1 MMRKEQ
7 GFTLIEV
14 LIAIVIFSIGL
25 LGIAG
30 LQVAGMRFTH
40 DSRLRSLAVAQAET
54 MADMMRANDYGVD
67 KGYYNMFKKSMPTS
81 SAKDC
86 SKVACEAEERANY
99 DLYIWNNKDASPQK
113 NSNPEML
120 QDGDGIVCL
129 DSTPID
135 GKTGAWACDGLGNV
149 YAIKVQWTERSV
161 GKNDVSG
168 TDADQRTQ
176 LFVMSVLPALGDT
189 IDKK

>member
-1 MMRKEQ
+1 MTRREQ

-67 KGYYNMFKKSMPTS
+67 KGYYDLAKKSMPTS

-86 SKVACEAEERANY
+86 SQVVCEAQERANY
-99 DLYIWNNKDASPQK
+99 DLYIWNNVNATPQK
-113 NSNPEML
+113 SSNPEML
-120 QDGDGIVCL
+120 PGGDGMVCL
-129 DSTPID
+129 DSTPLD
-135 GKTGAWACDGLGNV
+135 GKSGAWACDGLGNV
-149 YAIKVQWTERSV
+149 YAIKVQWTERSA

-168 TDADQRTQ
+168 SDADLRTQ
-176 LFVMSVLPALGDT
+176 LFVMSALPALGDT